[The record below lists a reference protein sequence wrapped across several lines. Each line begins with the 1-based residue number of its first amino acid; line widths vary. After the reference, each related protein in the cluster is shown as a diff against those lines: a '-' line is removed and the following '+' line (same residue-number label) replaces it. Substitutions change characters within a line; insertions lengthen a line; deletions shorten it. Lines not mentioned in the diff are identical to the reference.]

1 MFTRFV
7 VTFVLSAMPVL
18 AQNIDEGRQ
27 IFLQNCATCH
37 GVSARG
43 DGPMTGAL
51 TTQPPD
57 LTQLNA
63 NNEGVF
69 PRVRVV
75 FRIDGRDPI
84 MSHGGPMPMFGY
96 MLDGKSAAM
105 DAEDGTPILT
115 SEMMVDIVSY
125 LESIQR

>member
-1 MFTRFV
+1 MLIRTLIILGLMA
-7 VTFVLSAMPVL
+7 TGASAESVE
-18 AQNIDEGRQ
+18 AGRQ

-37 GVSARG
+37 GINGRG

-51 TTQPPD
+51 ATQPPD
-57 LTQLNA
+57 LTRLTA

-69 PRVRVV
+69 PMVRVV

-84 MSHGGPMPMFGY
+84 TSHGGPMPMFGH
-96 MLDGKSAAM
+96 MLDGRSAAL

-115 SEMMVDIVSY
+115 SEMMVDLVSY
-125 LESIQR
+125 LQTMQR